1 MPGVEGSLV
10 LQARARVV
18 AGQVFRAPP
27 DHGLIHAYRPYRTVV
42 DGTQKK
48 NRRRLTRRAR
58 SGYW

>member
-18 AGQVFRAPP
+18 AVQVFRAPP

-48 NRRRLTRRAR
+48 IAA
-58 SGYW
+58 G